1 MIFTKDFF
9 KGLFIVIGVLLVAII
24 LATFAISSTD
34 GNSMYPTLKDG
45 DTLLINTTVEP
56 KDGDIIIL
64 DTADMEGWENKSK
77 QIVKRYYEE
86 YSTDGYYVIGDNSE
100 RSYDSRMT
108 GEFDKERLLGVVVCN
123 LSQDG
128 ILDILKAIIDG
139 ILHVKIV

>member
-9 KGLFIVIGVLLVAII
+9 KGLFIVIGVLFVAMI

-64 DTADMEGWENKSK
+64 DTSDMEGWENKSK
-77 QIVKRYYEE
+77 QIVKRYYAK
-86 YSTDGYYVIGDNSE
+86 YSTDGYYVMGDNSE
-100 RSYDSRMT
+100 HSYDSRQV
-108 GEFDKERLLGVVVCN
+108 GEFDKECLLGVVVCN

-128 ILDILKAIIDG
+128 ILEILKAIIVG
-139 ILHVKIV
+139 ILHL

>member
-9 KGLFIVIGVLLVAII
+9 KGLFIVIGVLLVAMI

-77 QIVKRYYEE
+77 QIVKRYYAE
-86 YSTDGYYVIGDNSE
+86 YSTDGYYVLGDNAE
-100 RSYDSRMT
+100 HSYDSRYC
-108 GEFDKERLLGVVVCN
+108 GEIDKERLIGVAVCN
-123 LSQDG
+123 LSKDN
-128 ILDILKAIIDG
+128 ILDILKAIITG
-139 ILHVKIV
+139 IFHF

>member
-9 KGLFIVIGVLLVAII
+9 KYLFIVIGVLLVAMI

-56 KDGDIIIL
+56 KDGDIVIL
-64 DTADMEGWENKSK
+64 DTKDMEGWKKSTT
-77 QIVKRYYEE
+77 QIVKRYYAK
-86 YSTDGYYVIGDNSE
+86 YSTDGYYVMGDNSE
-100 RSYDSRMT
+100 HSYDSRQV
-108 GEFDKERLLGVVVCN
+108 GEFDKECLFGVVVCN

-128 ILDILKAIIDG
+128 ILEILKAIIVG
-139 ILHVKIV
+139 ILHL

>member
-9 KGLFIVIGVLLVAII
+9 KGLFIVIGVLFVAMI

-64 DTADMEGWENKSK
+64 DTSDMEGWENKST

-86 YSTDGYYVIGDNSE
+86 YSTDGYYVMGDNSE
-100 RSYDSRMT
+100 HSYDSRQV
-108 GEFDKERLLGVVVCN
+108 GEFDKECLFGVVVCN

-128 ILDILKAIIDG
+128 ILEILKAIIVG
-139 ILHVKIV
+139 ILHL

>member
-9 KGLFIVIGVLLVAII
+9 KYLFIVIGWLLVVMI
-24 LATFAISSTD
+24 LTTFAITTTD